1 MYNSR
6 PRSYRSGF
14 AVPENYSGNAFLDGE
29 IKEPNIVTE
38 LDNDNV
44 IRSTSLEEET
54 EKETV
59 TEENEST
66 EAKDEAEQE
75 NVAVSVGAMSR
86 PSRFG
91 FNASKLFR
99 GGIGFEELLIIALIL
114 LISQSENNEDVI
126 VLLVLLLFIS

>member
-44 IRSTSLEEET
+44 IRSTSLEE
-54 EKETV
+54 V